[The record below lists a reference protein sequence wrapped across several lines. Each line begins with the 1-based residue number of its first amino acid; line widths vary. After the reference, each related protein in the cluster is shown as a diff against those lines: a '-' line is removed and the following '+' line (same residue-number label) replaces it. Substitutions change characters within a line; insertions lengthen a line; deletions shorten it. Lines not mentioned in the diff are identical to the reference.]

1 MVTFLSTD
9 SGPGTLL
16 KHIPC
21 FISLNPLYK
30 SMDSYIRKLK
40 KLSNLSLSSLHLSPG
55 LSDISY
61 YTIIFIIEKV
71 HTFKK
76 GDRCWD

>member
-1 MVTFLSTD
+1 MVIFLGTD
-9 SGPGTLL
+9 SGPGALL

-40 KLSNLSLSSLHLSPG
+40 ELSNLSLSSLHLSPG
-55 LSDISY
+55 LSDIKVRILSY
-61 YTIIFIIEKV
+61 YTIIFIMEKG
-71 HTFKK
+71 T
-76 GDRCWD
+76 RI